1 MIAFTVQQ
9 GLRPRTPQALRTNC
23 GITCFWWHRKNRPTL
38 ELGISFFMVI
48 GKRHKPSSQLQLLS
62 VRVQILTNTIEG
74 SIRYILCWTKHEAPF
89 QPTVSLLFLVVISNF
104 KLVTYL
110 DIYLQ
115 ILQVV
120 SPVHLHFRFKVLFF
134 CASQC
139 WDLHFT
145 VMVTAFQ
152 VGTDGAWIHLHL
164 SIPVKTE
171 YWPLRNIC
179 DITLICIACNIR
191 PIRILM
197 SYRLIKNLYTKW
209 TPVKWTHMTC
219 PAITTSLRQHHR
231 WICLNLIDTSESQN
245 QVTLAVTTHGYKLAV
260 QCFNLNIS
268 FNIQVTYW
276 ICSANNC
283 GSSTLQLAVENRN
296 KGKAHAGPT

>member
-120 SPVHLHFRFKVLFF
+120 SPSSFSVQTPVLLRLAVLRLALHCNGHSLPSGHGRG
-134 CASQC
+134 
-139 WDLHFT
+139 
-145 VMVTAFQ
+145 MNP
-152 VGTDGAWIHLHL
+152 
-164 SIPVKTE
+164 SIPVYTCQNGILAIGE
-171 YWPLRNIC
+171 YLRYYVNMYC
-179 DITLICIACNIR
+179 
-191 PIRILM
+191 M
-197 SYRLIKNLYTKW
+197 QYS
-209 TPVKWTHMTC
+209 TH
-219 PAITTSLRQHHR
+219 
-231 WICLNLIDTSESQN
+231 
-245 QVTLAVTTHGYKLAV
+245 
-260 QCFNLNIS
+260 
-268 FNIQVTYW
+268 
-276 ICSANNC
+276 
-283 GSSTLQLAVENRN
+283 
-296 KGKAHAGPT
+296 